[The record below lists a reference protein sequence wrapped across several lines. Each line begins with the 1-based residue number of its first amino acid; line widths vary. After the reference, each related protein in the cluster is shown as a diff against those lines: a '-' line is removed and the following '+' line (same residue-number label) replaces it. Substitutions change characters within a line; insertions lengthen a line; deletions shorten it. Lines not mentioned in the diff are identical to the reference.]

1 MENDIIAI
9 VMAAGKGTR
18 MKSKN
23 SKLVQKIYG
32 KEIVKRA
39 VENAEKAGVKDI
51 VAVVGYKKEE
61 VMKVLGDNIKYA
73 FQDEM
78 LGTGHAVMQA
88 KEYLKG
94 KKGKVLVLNGDVP
107 LIRPETLNKLI
118 EKSIENKEYATLLTA
133 IYDDPTGYGRIVRDE
148 GGNIEGIVEEK
159 DTTEEQKKITEIN
172 AGIYCFDIEALL
184 EALEKITPNNK
195 QGEYYITDVIQIM
208 NNRGLKTGA
217 VIVEDN
223 TEILGIN
230 DRIQLGILTKV
241 LQMRINTEL
250 MKHGVTIEDTNTTYI
265 YDDVEIGMDT
275 VIHPNTTIKSG
286 VIIGEDC
293 EIGPNSYIREGCKL
307 ANKVKI
313 GSFVEIK
320 KAIIGEGTKVPH
332 LSYMGDCEIGE
343 KCNIGCGTITCN
355 YDGFNKSKTIIG
367 NHSFIGSNTN
377 LVAPVTLGD
386 NTFIAA
392 GSTITDDVPEYALA
406 IARERQTNKENWN
419 KNDITD
425 CRNIL
430 FNYLRNF
437 CLTNCNPCKKTSDYS

>member
-133 IYDDPTGYGRIVRDE
+133 IYDDPTVM
-148 GGNIEGIVEEK
+148 EE
-159 DTTEEQKKITEIN
+159 
-172 AGIYCFDIEALL
+172 
-184 EALEKITPNNK
+184 
-195 QGEYYITDVIQIM
+195 
-208 NNRGLKTGA
+208 
-217 VIVEDN
+217 
-223 TEILGIN
+223 
-230 DRIQLGILTKV
+230 
-241 LQMRINTEL
+241 
-250 MKHGVTIEDTNTTYI
+250 
-265 YDDVEIGMDT
+265 
-275 VIHPNTTIKSG
+275 
-286 VIIGEDC
+286 
-293 EIGPNSYIREGCKL
+293 
-307 ANKVKI
+307 
-313 GSFVEIK
+313 
-320 KAIIGEGTKVPH
+320 
-332 LSYMGDCEIGE
+332 
-343 KCNIGCGTITCN
+343 
-355 YDGFNKSKTIIG
+355 
-367 NHSFIGSNTN
+367 
-377 LVAPVTLGD
+377 
-386 NTFIAA
+386 
-392 GSTITDDVPEYALA
+392 
-406 IARERQTNKENWN
+406 
-419 KNDITD
+419 
-425 CRNIL
+425 
-430 FNYLRNF
+430 
-437 CLTNCNPCKKTSDYS
+437 

>member
-39 VENAEKAGVKDI
+39 VENAQKAGVKDI

-61 VMKVLGDNIKYA
+61 VMKVLGDDIKYA

-159 DTTEEQKKITEIN
+159 DTTPEQKKIKEIN

-184 EALEKITPNNK
+184 KALEKVTPNNK

-208 NNRGLKTGA
+208 NDSGLKTGA
-217 VIVEDN
+217 VLVEDN

-250 MKHGVTIEDTNTTYI
+250 MKNGVTIEDTNTTYI

-286 VIIGEDC
+286 VTIGEDC

-307 ANKVKI
+307 ANHVKI

-386 NTFIAA
+386 NTFVAA
-392 GSTITDDVPEYALA
+392 GSTITDDVPDYALA

-419 KNDITD
+419 K
-425 CRNIL
+425 
-430 FNYLRNF
+430 
-437 CLTNCNPCKKTSDYS
+437 K